1 VDVANPSIKDVAD
14 SAGVSVG
21 TVSNVLNHPDRVS
34 PVTLTVVNRIIEALG
49 YVRNDAARQLRA
61 GHSTVIGM
69 VVPDITNPFF
79 TGVLRGV
86 EDAAQDSDLSLIV
99 GDSGDSEVRQESYM
113 DLFEKQRVRGMLVS
127 PVGVL
132 PSRLS
137 KMAKRGT
144 PVVLVDHDGTE
155 TGVSSVSVD
164 DVAGGY
170 MATHHLLETGARRIG
185 FLAGLFGY
193 KQVTD
198 RLRGAELAVS
208 EYPGARLEVIRAV
221 NQSALAGREAAD
233 GIARRPKGEVPE
245 AIFAVNDMLALG
257 VLQAFM
263 GASGI
268 RVPDDV
274 ALVGYD
280 DVEFAQ
286 AAIAP
291 LSSVRQPANVMGRT
305 ALTLLQEQI
314 ADPTAAPRTVIF
326 EPELVIRA
334 SSGAIR

>member
-1 VDVANPSIKDVAD
+1 MANPSIKDVAD

-34 PVTLTVVNRIIEALG
+34 PATLTEVNRIIEELG

-61 GHSTVIGM
+61 GQSTTIGM
-69 VVPDITNPFF
+69 IVPDITNPFF

-86 EDAAQDSDLSLIV
+86 EDAAADIDLALIV
-99 GDSGDSEVRQESYM
+99 GDSGDSEKRQDSYI
-113 DLFEKQRVRGMLVS
+113 DLFEKQRVRGLLVS

-132 PSRLS
+132 PERLAQ
-137 KMAKRGT
+137 MNKRGT

-155 TGVSSVSVD
+155 VESSCVSVD

-170 MATHHLLETGARRIG
+170 MATRHLLDQGARRIG

-193 KQVTD
+193 QQVTD
-198 RLRGAELAVS
+198 RLQGAELAVA
-208 EYPGARLEVIRAV
+208 EYPGAHLEVIRTA
-221 NQSALAGREAAD
+221 NHSALAGREAAD
-233 GIARRPKGEVPE
+233 GISRRSKGQIPE

-274 ALVGYD
+274 LLVGYD
-280 DVEFAQ
+280 DVEFAK
-286 AAIAP
+286 AAITP
-291 LSSVRQPANVMGRT
+291 LSSIRQPANVMGRT
-305 ALTLLQEQI
+305 ALTLLQEQLME
-314 ADPTAAPRTVIF
+314 PKVAPRRVTF
-326 EPELVIRA
+326 EPELIVRA
-334 SSGAIR
+334 SSTRAY